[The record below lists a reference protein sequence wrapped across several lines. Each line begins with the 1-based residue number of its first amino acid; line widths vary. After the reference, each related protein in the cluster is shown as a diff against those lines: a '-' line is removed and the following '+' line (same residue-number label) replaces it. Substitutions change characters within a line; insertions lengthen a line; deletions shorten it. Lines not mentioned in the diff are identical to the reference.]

1 MRIKVKLI
9 EVPPINLRLLS
20 VCGEVLEDKSVAHL
34 SSSMKLSKQETS
46 TFPADQSPYSTS
58 YTAG

>member
-1 MRIKVKLI
+1 
-9 EVPPINLRLLS
+9 
-20 VCGEVLEDKSVAHL
+20 VLEDKSVAHL